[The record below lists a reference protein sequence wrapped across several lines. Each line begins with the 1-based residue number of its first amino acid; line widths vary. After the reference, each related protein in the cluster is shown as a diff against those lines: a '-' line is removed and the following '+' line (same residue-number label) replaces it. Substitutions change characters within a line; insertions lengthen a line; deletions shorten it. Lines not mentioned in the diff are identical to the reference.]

1 MPTQEE
7 RITFLEYTTR
17 EYKPIFK
24 DISHEMTIVKGL
36 IVDQT
41 IITQELRR
49 DMDDVKGR
57 LTRVEDQMTR
67 LEDRMTRV
75 EDRMMRVEDRLIRLE
90 DRMTHIEE
98 KLDTILTLLKP
109 S

>member
-17 EYKPIFK
+17 EYKPVLTG
-24 DISHEMTIVKGL
+24 ISYEVTIVKGL

-49 DMDDVKGR
+49 DMDDVKVR
-57 LTRVEDQMTR
+57 LVR
-67 LEDRMTRV
+67 
-75 EDRMMRVEDRLIRLE
+75 
-90 DRMTHIEE
+90 IEE
-98 KLDTILTLLKP
+98 QLHQILMLLKP

>member
-17 EYKPIFK
+17 EYKPILK
-24 DISHEMTIVKGL
+24 DIAYEMTMVKGL

-41 IITQELRR
+41 TIIQELRR
-49 DMDDVKGR
+49 DMDDVKAR
-57 LTRVEDQMTR
+57 LTRVEDRITH
-67 LEDRMTRV
+67 LDDRMTRM
-75 EDRMMRVEDRLIRLE
+75 DD
-90 DRMTHIEE
+90 

>member
-17 EYKPIFK
+17 EYKPVLK
-24 DISHEMTIVKGL
+24 DISYEMTMVKGL

-41 IITQELRR
+41 TITQELRR
-49 DMDDVKGR
+49 DMDDVKVR
-57 LTRVEDQMTR
+57 LVRIEDQ
-67 LEDRMTRV
+67 L
-75 EDRMMRVEDRLIRLE
+75 
-90 DRMTHIEE
+90 HQ
-98 KLDTILTLLKP
+98 ILMLLKP

>member
-17 EYKPIFK
+17 EYKPVLK
-24 DISHEMTIVKGL
+24 DISYEMTMVKGL

-49 DMDDVKGR
+49 DIDDVKVQLVR
-57 LTRVEDQMTR
+57 
-67 LEDRMTRV
+67 
-75 EDRMMRVEDRLIRLE
+75 
-90 DRMTHIEE
+90 IEE
-98 KLDTILTLLKP
+98 QLHQILMLLKP

>member
-17 EYKPIFK
+17 EYRPVLK
-24 DISHEMTIVKGL
+24 DISYEMTMVKGL

-41 IITQELRR
+41 TITQELRR
-49 DMDDVKGR
+49 DMDDVKVR
-57 LTRVEDQMTR
+57 LVRIEDQ
-67 LEDRMTRV
+67 
-75 EDRMMRVEDRLIRLE
+75 I
-90 DRMTHIEE
+90 HQ
-98 KLDTILTLLKP
+98 ILMLLKP

>member
-17 EYKPIFK
+17 EYKPVLK
-24 DISHEMTIVKGL
+24 DISYEMTMVKGL

-49 DMDDVKGR
+49 DMDDVKVR
-57 LTRVEDQMTR
+57 LTRIEDQMTR
-67 LEDRMTRV
+67 
-75 EDRMMRVEDRLIRLE
+75 IE

>member
-17 EYKPIFK
+17 EYKPVLQGLAY
-24 DISHEMTIVKGL
+24 EVARVRGL

-41 IITQELRR
+41 TITQELRR

-57 LTRVEDQMTR
+57 LTN
-67 LEDRMTRV
+67 
-75 EDRMMRVEDRLIRLE
+75 
-90 DRMTHIEE
+90 IEE
-98 KLDTILTLLKP
+98 QLRQILILLKP

>member
-7 RITFLEYTTR
+7 RITLLEHITK
-17 EYKPIFK
+17 EYKPVLTG
-24 DISHEMTIVKGL
+24 ISYEITIVKGL
-36 IVDQT
+36 IVEQT
-41 IITQELRR
+41 VITQELRR
-49 DMDDVKGR
+49 DMDDVKAR
-57 LTRVEDQMTR
+57 LTRVEDRMTCV
-67 LEDRMTRV
+67 EDRMTRV
-75 EDRMMRVEDRLIRLE
+75 EDRMTRLE